1 MADGVS
7 PFGLLLFPEAM
18 NNCLGSRFSPC
29 SWVPPL
35 AHKQLVLVRSRAT
48 TAFCWCAGSGVGSM
62 PPSHRAQ
69 IMTYPTGNMVLS
81 CIMAVWLGQWQE
93 NCGEMLHFSQGA
105 LQTVAKVA
113 VWCWWGYLAGN
124 TCVTAQGITRGRWTS
139 SSWWR
144 TEAEE

>member
-1 MADGVS
+1 MGWAHLGYC
-7 PFGLLLFPEAM
+7 FFPEAM

-29 SWVPPL
+29 SWMPPL

-48 TAFCWCAGSGVGSM
+48 TAFCWCAGSGVGSI

-69 IMTYPTGNMVLS
+69 IMTYLTGNMVLS

-93 NCGEMLHFSQGA
+93 NCGEMPHFSQRA
-105 LQTVAKVA
+105 LQTMAKVA
-113 VWCWWGYLAGN
+113 AWCWWGHLAGN
-124 TCVTAQGITRGRWTS
+124 TCVSAQGITRGRWTS

-144 TEAEE
+144 TEAEG